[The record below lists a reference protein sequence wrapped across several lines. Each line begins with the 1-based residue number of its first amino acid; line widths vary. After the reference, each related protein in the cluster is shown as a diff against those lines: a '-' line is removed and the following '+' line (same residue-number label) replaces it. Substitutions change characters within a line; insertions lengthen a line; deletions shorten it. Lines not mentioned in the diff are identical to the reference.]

1 MQAAQLA
8 ETAAARASGQGGM
21 VPPVGQRGTTADDE
35 QHENQ
40 LPTLD
45 HGLFDVDEPVVAAVI
60 GGHL

>member
-8 ETAAARASGQGGM
+8 ETAAARAAGQGGM
-21 VPPVGQRGTTADDE
+21 VPPVGHRGASADDE

-45 HGLFDVDEPVVAAVI
+45 HGLFDVEVPTVAPVI
-60 GGHL
+60 GGHA